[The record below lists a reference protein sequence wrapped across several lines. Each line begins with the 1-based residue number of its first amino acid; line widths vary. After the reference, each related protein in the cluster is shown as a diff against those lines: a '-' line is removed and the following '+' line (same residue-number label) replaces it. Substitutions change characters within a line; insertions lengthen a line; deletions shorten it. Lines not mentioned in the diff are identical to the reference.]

1 MKLRL
6 VASYVLLVAVALA
19 LFTIPVAL
27 SSSAILRSTLE
38 QTAQREARLFAPLV
52 LRDDAAAAQAV
63 ADRTRDFENATG
75 SRVELV
81 TAAAETSDAQV
92 RQALDGADPAPVWG
106 RHPLLQAEAV
116 SVVLPVKDHGRTVA
130 VVQIVSPA
138 ADVNAQ
144 IAQIWQFRLLVG
156 AVVLLAASAVAVVI
170 ASTLARPLRHLDAVA
185 RRIGDGDYSV
195 RASTKG
201 PPEIA
206 TLARTLNDSARQT
219 NALLT
224 SQRSF
229 VADASHQLRT
239 PLAAMRLTLD
249 NVRDT
254 TDDPALSGRI
264 ATIDAEI
271 HRMSR
276 MVEGLLALARAESTS
291 APAQPIDLAAI
302 IDLRISTWSAA
313 LQDTGVELIVEL
325 DRPCWV
331 TATPGALEQVLDN
344 VLSNALAV
352 VPASSRI
359 TIVARRTASSAE
371 LIVADQG
378 PGMTAEQRAR
388 AFDRFWRAGPPGTGT
403 GLGLAIVQQ
412 LVDHDGGQA
421 ELRPAPDGGLAVHL
435 TLRPATPPAKR

>member
-38 QTAQREARLFAPLV
+38 QTAQREAQLFAPLER
-52 LRDDAAAAQAV
+52 RDDAAAAQAV
-63 ADRTRDFENATG
+63 ADRTRDFESATG

-81 TAAAETSDAQV
+81 EAADKTADAQV

-106 RHPLLQAEAV
+106 RHPLLQADAV
-116 SVVLPVKDHGRTVA
+116 SVVLPVKDQGRTVA

-144 IAQIWQFRLLVG
+144 IAQIWRFRLLVG
-156 AVVLLAASAVAVVI
+156 GVVLLAASAVAVVI

-185 RRIGDGDYSV
+185 RRIGDGDYSA

-201 PPEIA
+201 APEIA

-254 TDDPALSGRI
+254 TNDPALSGRI

-302 IDLRISTWSAA
+302 IDLRVSTWSAA
-313 LQDTGVELIVEL
+313 LQDTGVELVVEL
-325 DRPCWV
+325 DRPCWI

-359 TIVARRTASSAE
+359 TIVARRTGASAE
-371 LIVADQG
+371 LIVEDQG
-378 PGMTAEQRAR
+378 PGMSADQRAR

-403 GLGLAIVQQ
+403 GLGLAIVKQ
-412 LVDHDGGQA
+412 LVEHDGGQV
-421 ELRPAPDGGLAVHL
+421 ELQPAPAGGLAVHL
-435 TLRPATPPAKR
+435 TLRAATPPSKR

>member
-38 QTAQREARLFAPLV
+38 QTAQREAKLFAPLV
-52 LRDDAAAAQAV
+52 LRNDAAAAQAV
-63 ADRTRDFENATG
+63 TDRTRDFQNATG
-75 SRVELV
+75 SQVRIFR
-81 TAAAETSDAQV
+81 ASDAITDDQV

-106 RHPLLQAEAV
+106 EHPLLDAGAV
-116 SVVLPVKDHGRTVA
+116 SVVLPVRDQGRTVA

-138 ADVNAQ
+138 AEVNSQ
-144 IAQIWQFRLLVG
+144 IAQIWEFRLLVG
-156 AVVLLAASAVAVVI
+156 LAVLIAASGVAVVI

-185 RRIGDGDYSV
+185 RRIGEGDYSV
-195 RASTKG
+195 RAETKG

-239 PLAAMRLTLD
+239 PLAAIRLTLD

-254 TDDPALSGRI
+254 TDDPDVSRRI
-264 ATIDAEI
+264 ATVDAEI

-276 MVEGLLALARAESTS
+276 MVEGLLALARAESTA
-291 APAQPIDLAAI
+291 APQSIDLAAI
-302 IDLRISTWSAA
+302 IDQRVSTWSAA
-313 LQDTGVELIVEL
+313 LAETGVELVVDLE
-325 DRPCWV
+325 RPCWI

-344 VLSNALAV
+344 VLSNALAAA
-352 VPASSRI
+352 PAASKI
-359 TIVARRTASSAE
+359 TLRARRTGE
-371 LIVADQG
+371 LVISDQG
-378 PGMTAEQRAR
+378 PGMTAEQRSR

-403 GLGLAIVQQ
+403 GLGLAIVKQ
-412 LVDHDGGQA
+412 LVEHDGGQV
-421 ELRPAPDGGLAVHL
+421 ELRDASGRGLAVHVV
-435 TLRPATPPAKR
+435 LRPASASKR

>member
-6 VASYVLLVAVALA
+6 VASYVILVAVALA

-27 SSSAILRSTLE
+27 SSSAILHKTLA
-38 QTAQREARLFAPLV
+38 QTAQREAQLFAPLV

-63 ADRTRDFENATG
+63 ADRTRDFQNATG

-81 TAAAETSDAQV
+81 TAATGTSDPQV
-92 RQALDGADPAPVWG
+92 RDALAGADPAPVWG

-116 SVVLPVKDHGRTVA
+116 SVVLPVKDEGRTVA

-144 IAQIWQFRLLVG
+144 IAQIWRFRLIVGG
-156 AVVLLAASAVAVVI
+156 AVLLVASAVAVVI

-185 RRIGDGDYSV
+185 RRIGDGDYSA

-219 NALLT
+219 NALLS

-254 TDDPALSGRI
+254 TDDPATSRRI
-264 ATIDAEI
+264 ATVDAEI

-276 MVEGLLALARAESTS
+276 MVEGLLALARAESATS
-291 APAQPIDLAAI
+291 AAQPIDLAAI
-302 IDLRISTWSAA
+302 IDLRVSTWSAA
-313 LQDTGVELIVEL
+313 LGESGVDLVVDL
-325 DRPCWV
+325 DRPCWI
-331 TATPGALEQVLDN
+331 TATPGAMEQVLDN
-344 VLSNALAV
+344 VLSNALAAA
-352 VPASSRI
+352 PASSRI
-359 TIVARRTASSAE
+359 ALHARRAGSSVE
-371 LIVADQG
+371 LIVRDQG
-378 PGMTAEQRAR
+378 QGMTAEQRTR

-403 GLGLAIVQQ
+403 GLGLAIVKQ
-412 LVDHDGGQA
+412 LVEHDGGQA
-421 ELRPAPDGGLAVHL
+421 ELRPAPGSGLAVHL
-435 TLRPATPPAKR
+435 TLRAATPSKR

>member
-38 QTAQREARLFAPLV
+38 QTAQREAKLFAPLV
-52 LRDDAAAAQAV
+52 LRNDAAAAQAV
-63 ADRTRDFENATG
+63 TDRTRDFQNATG
-75 SRVELV
+75 SQVRIFR
-81 TAAAETSDAQV
+81 ASDAITDDQV

-106 RHPLLQAEAV
+106 EHPLLDAGAV
-116 SVVLPVKDHGRTVA
+116 SVVLPVRDEGRTVA

-138 ADVNAQ
+138 AEVNSQ
-144 IAQIWQFRLLVG
+144 IAQIWEFRLLVG
-156 AVVLLAASAVAVVI
+156 LAVLIAASGVAVVI

-185 RRIGDGDYSV
+185 RRIGEGDYSV
-195 RASTKG
+195 RAETKG

-239 PLAAMRLTLD
+239 PLAAIRLTLD

-254 TDDPALSGRI
+254 TDDPDVSRRI
-264 ATIDAEI
+264 ATVDAEI

-276 MVEGLLALARAESTS
+276 MVEGLLALARAESTA
-291 APAQPIDLAAI
+291 APQSIDLAAI
-302 IDLRISTWSAA
+302 IDQRASTWSAA
-313 LQDTGVELIVEL
+313 LAETGVELVVDLE
-325 DRPCWV
+325 RPCWI
-331 TATPGALEQVLDN
+331 TATPGAMEQVLDN
-344 VLSNALAV
+344 VLSNALAAA
-352 VPASSRI
+352 PAASKI
-359 TIVARRTASSAE
+359 TLRARRTGE
-371 LIVADQG
+371 LVISDQG
-378 PGMTAEQRAR
+378 PGMTAEQRSR

-403 GLGLAIVQQ
+403 GLGLAIVKQ
-412 LVDHDGGQA
+412 LVEHDGGQV
-421 ELRPAPDGGLAVHL
+421 ELRGASGRGLAVHVV
-435 TLRPATPPAKR
+435 LRPASASKR

>member
-27 SSSAILRSTLE
+27 SSSSILRSTLE
-38 QTAQREARLFAPLV
+38 QTAQREAQLFAPLV

-63 ADRTRDFENATG
+63 DDRTRDFESATG

-81 TAAAETSDAQV
+81 EPADQPADAQV
-92 RQALDGADPAPVWG
+92 RQALDGGDPKPVWG
-106 RHPLLQAEAV
+106 RHPLLQADAV
-116 SVVLPVKDHGRTVA
+116 SVVLPVKDQGRTVA

-144 IAQIWQFRLLVG
+144 IAQIWRFRLLVG
-156 AVVLLAASAVAVVI
+156 GAVLLVASAVAVVI

-254 TDDPALSGRI
+254 THDPALSGRI

-302 IDLRISTWSAA
+302 IDLRVSTWSAA
-313 LQDTGVELIVEL
+313 LQDTGVELVVEL
-325 DRPCWV
+325 DRPCWI

-359 TIVARRTASSAE
+359 TIVARRTGSSAE
-371 LIVADQG
+371 LVIEDQG

-388 AFDRFWRAGPPGTGT
+388 AFDRFWRAGPPCTGT
-403 GLGLAIVQQ
+403 GLGLAIVKQ
-412 LVDHDGGQA
+412 LVEHDGGQA
-421 ELRPAPDGGLAVHL
+421 ELRPAPGGGLAVHL
-435 TLRPATPPAKR
+435 TLRAATSPSKR